1 MKHELTA
8 GRRLFVALCASLALA
23 CAAPASAQVEGQDE
37 GQEPR
42 ARKHGEYVNLF
53 TSCNA
58 GAYLDDLAINL
69 QNDPTLT
76 GYVRIYGPGG
86 PADKFGLRAA
96 EVVKS
101 YLVSTRG
108 IDESRVRAVYAGR
121 YQNMREL
128 LTELWLVPEG
138 AAPPGASEYK
148 PDLEFEGRF
157 AELGTWDGPDEGE
170 GWSDSAEVAL
180 VGLSDMMRRRADAR
194 AYVVAYQTD
203 ESAPGAWRRAAERQ
217 VEKLRDNGVAAERVK
232 VIFGGYA
239 KEEGVKVWI
248 LPPDAPPPAKQRRER
263 RPERSVR
270 IASLDEFQLKYGEGE
285 RWGFKSLADL
295 LKADAQL
302 TGCLV
307 VRLGPAKTKDADVE
321 RPVDPDETPD
331 VDLMKLVE
339 QWKGELKNNG
349 VAEHRLIVKV
359 VQPRDG
365 DTHGHIETW
374 AVPPGALLPDPSA
387 DDDEGGGEE
396 GEAENPKEL

>member
-1 MKHELTA
+1 MKPEPSA

-23 CAAPASAQVEGQDE
+23 CAAPASAQVEGR
-37 GQEPR
+37 EPR
-42 ARKHGEYVNLF
+42 ARKHSEYVNQF
-53 TSCNA
+53 TTCNA

-69 QNDPTLT
+69 QNDPALT
-76 GYVRIYGPGG
+76 GYIRIYGPGG
-86 PADKFGLRAA
+86 PDDKFGSRAA
-96 EVVKS
+96 EATKS

-121 YQNMREL
+121 YQSMREL

-138 AAPPGASEYK
+138 AAAPPRESKYE

-157 AELGTWDGPDEGE
+157 AELNTWDGLDERE
-170 GWSDSAEVAL
+170 GWSNSAEVAL
-180 VGLSDMMRRRADAR
+180 VGLSDMMRRRAEAR
-194 AYVVAYQTD
+194 AYVVAYQTG

-217 VEKLRDNGVAAERVK
+217 VGRLSDHGVTAERVK

-239 KEEGVKVWI
+239 EEESVKVWI

-270 IASLDEFQLKYGEGE
+270 IASLDEFQLKYSE
-285 RWGFKSLADL
+285 RWGFKSFADVL
-295 LKADAQL
+295 RADGQL

-307 VRLGPAKTKDADVE
+307 VRLGPARAKDADPE

-331 VDLMKLVE
+331 VDLMRLVE
-339 QWKGELKNNG
+339 EWKGELKKNG

-359 VQPRDG
+359 VPPRDG
-365 DTHGHIETW
+365 DTYGHLETW
-374 AVPPGALLPDPSA
+374 VVPPGALPPDTSA
-387 DDDEGGGEE
+387 GVGDGVEE
-396 GEAENPKEL
+396 EEAENPEEL